1 MATSRSLKEV
11 ITLLEPGHD
20 RPQPKSLRELSRR
33 LRWQTGWQGSVGEQ
47 ATQLPGGPISFREI
61 IRRICGDGTVTLRFL
76 SYNSYLLAAME
87 IAYPNPIAPIVR
99 VNIKEKP
106 ARAERATELGQ
117 TLGVYDVCCLSEV
130 FTSDSRDRIMAGLGG
145 GWAQRTGP
153 PAGPRPSLVPVPGMG
168 SSGLFFL
175 VKNRPITFT
184 THEIFLNLGDYKRD
198 ADFWSNKG
206 MLLNVIDLGV
216 GQLEIFQTHLLYG
229 GGLLGSDP
237 SDEDRLKIQRDELQQ
252 LADFY
257 LALHQPHNVAIVTG
271 DFNMSGAD
279 PLQYA
284 AVRQAMDI
292 LNLHDLW
299 SWDVYDH
306 DLNEGYTCRFTDG
319 GEEDWWRNFL
329 PVCTPIWI
337 GPEPAEDYC
346 HDYFSYGKQPRGVGR
361 YDYIFVERP
370 TDAHGYN
377 LEVSRTRRR
386 PFERNRSTDKEP
398 YLSDHLGLDV
408 TIFISPR

>member
-271 DFNMSGAD
+271 DFNMVCTYNSWRNERLEFTALGNRDDPDSTGITGVNGVGAEFVADLGTIDDWPLASGDAITAD
-279 PLQYA
+279 GKGHITIRSPA
-284 AVRQAMDI
+284 TSGSRIEID
-292 LNLHDLW
+292 
-299 SWDVYDH
+299 
-306 DLNEGYTCRFTDG
+306 FTDW
-319 GEEDWWRNFL
+319 ENPKWQAI
-329 PVCTPIWI
+329 PP
-337 GPEPAEDYC
+337 
-346 HDYFSYGKQPRGVGR
+346 
-361 YDYIFVERP
+361 
-370 TDAHGYN
+370 
-377 LEVSRTRRR
+377 
-386 PFERNRSTDKEP
+386 
-398 YLSDHLGLDV
+398 
-408 TIFISPR
+408 